1 MSRKSNIRWSENDL
15 KELRRITRNYN
26 AKVNRERKNLLKKD
40 KRYQAAQ
47 LPANASV
54 RDLRKSIETRKDY
67 KSEIERMQNF
77 IDTGRKFVMDKNTEK
92 SFNATVSDFNR
103 KVRSLQ
109 KKAKTAGE
117 RAALPELLDREK
129 MLKEAPSKKALI
141 EDIKAY
147 KGFLKSGAEEIVD
160 LKDNGENKFNIKMT
174 KWQKSLMDERLK
186 IVNENR
192 AKELEA
198 WKETDVKYGGRK
210 AGYKHGAA
218 RMDDGDFDGLGE
230 MELYTF
236 STDYTGLRKK
246 INLIMRESREG
257 YWDARTELARINYTE
272 TMEKLMGHHPAGKR
286 LLQHIKSMPLKD
298 FKRTL
303 KSEDD
308 LWLTL
313 YKAKLH
319 PEEFEMAVEEVWNQW
334 REDAMPT
341 V

>member
-1 MSRKSNIRWSENDL
+1 MPRKSNIRWSESDQ

-26 AKVNRERKNLLKKD
+26 AKINRERKKLISQD

-47 LPANASV
+47 LPKTASV
-54 RDLRKSIETRKDY
+54 KELRESIETRSDY
-67 KSEIERMQNF
+67 NKELSRMQNY
-77 IDTGRKFVMDKNTEK
+77 IDTGLKFVLDKNTEK
-92 SFNATVSDFNR
+92 SLNATVSDYNIKIR
-103 KVRSLQ
+103 KLQ

-117 RAALPELLDREK
+117 RAALPELINKERL
-129 MLKEAPSKKALI
+129 LKEAPSKEALI
-141 EDIKAY
+141 ADLKSY
-147 KGFLKSGAEEIVD
+147 KGFLKPGAEEIVA

-198 WKETDVKYGGRK
+198 WKETDVKYGGKK

-230 MELYTF
+230 MELYTY
-236 STDYTGLRKK
+236 STNYNDLRKK
-246 INLIMRESREG
+246 VKLIMRESKDG
-257 YWDARTELARINYTE
+257 YWESRTELARINYIE
-272 TMEKLMGHHPAGKR
+272 TMDKLMGHHPAGKK
-286 LLQHIKSMPLKD
+286 LIQHIKSMPLSD

-313 YKAKLH
+313 YKAQYH
-319 PEEFEMAVEEVWNQW
+319 PEDFEMAVEEVWNQW

-341 V
+341 A